1 MRYLIKNES
10 EIIEGA
16 TAKDVAGAL
25 RDGSKFASGENLY
38 DYMRGFSK
46 RYEELTGKKVAYN
59 KPQNFVNSL
68 VACGYLEQVEE

>member
-1 MRYLIKNES
+1 MKFIIKNEQ

-25 RDGSKFASGENLY
+25 RNGSKFASHENLY

-46 RYEELTGKKVAYN
+46 RYEELTGNKVAYN

-68 VACGYLEQVEE
+68 VALGYLEEVRE